1 MSAMC
6 PSRGLRRVRAARPGR
21 QAGFS
26 IVSAI
31 FIIVVLAVLGAA
43 LVTVSTLQH
52 SSAALDLQGVRAYQA
67 ARAGVEW
74 GLYRILNPDNV
85 ADLPVAGS
93 DPTKAPNCWTP
104 AVTMTLGGTLSGF
117 ATSVSCELL
126 AAGDT
131 TELDKTVRV
140 YRIIST
146 ATIGTAGQP
155 NYISRQVEVTV
166 SRCKKPSNPPDY
178 DC

>member
-1 MSAMC
+1 
-6 PSRGLRRVRAARPGR
+6 
-21 QAGFS
+21 
-26 IVSAI
+26 
-31 FIIVVLAVLGAA
+31 VLAVLGAA

-74 GLYRILNPDNV
+74 GLYRILNPDNI
-85 ADLPVAGS
+85 ADIPVAGS
-93 DPTKAPNCWTP
+93 DPTKAPSCWSP
-104 AVTMTLGGTLSGF
+104 AATLTLGSTLSGF
-117 ATSVSCELL
+117 TTTVSCELL

-146 ATIGTAGQP
+146 ATSGTAGQP
-155 NYISRQVEVTV
+155 NYVSRQVEATV